1 MKILFENWRAFQ
13 LKEIFDSPV
22 DKVEKTKETE
32 NGVRWRFLVDGKEYE
47 MMISR
52 YTKSEEFKAWEVEFA
67 HIRRTP
73 EKGLFR
79 GTHRIWEPTNYGLE
93 TGAKVIS
100 TVLKILEDWIGENKD
115 NFFIL
120 ASVSS
125 GPNRTRLYNRLLKVI
140 TKKLGDDYT
149 MLDDE
154 PRGGGGSSVGTQI
167 LVNIGLIERR
177 VDNFIDQSDWNSAR
191 KTISGALAGLARED
205 ATENKASRRI
215 VKIFDKIEDAQLGPK
230 GE

>member
-1 MKILFENWRAFQ
+1 MKLLFENWRAFQ

-22 DKVEKTKETE
+22 DEVEKTEETE
-32 NGVRWRFLVDGKEYE
+32 NIVRWRFLVDDRLYE

-52 YTKSEEFKAWEVEFA
+52 YNNIDEFKEWEVEFA
-67 HIRRTP
+67 HITRTP

-79 GTHRIWEPTNYGLE
+79 GTHRSWEPTNYGLE
-93 TGAKVIS
+93 TGTKVMS

-120 ASVSS
+120 VSS
-125 GPNRTRLYNRLLKVI
+125 SSELNRTRLYNRLLKVI
-140 TKKLGDDYT
+140 AKKLGDDYSI
-149 MLDDE
+149 LDKE
-154 PRGGGGSSVGTQI
+154 PHNMGDRTIGTQI

-177 VDNFIDQSDWNSAR
+177 VDNFIDQSDWRRAR
-191 KTISGALAGLARED
+191 NTISGALIGLEGGGAEQG
-205 ATENKASRRI
+205 EASRKI
-215 VKIFDKIEDAQLGPK
+215 IAIFDKIQDAQFGPK